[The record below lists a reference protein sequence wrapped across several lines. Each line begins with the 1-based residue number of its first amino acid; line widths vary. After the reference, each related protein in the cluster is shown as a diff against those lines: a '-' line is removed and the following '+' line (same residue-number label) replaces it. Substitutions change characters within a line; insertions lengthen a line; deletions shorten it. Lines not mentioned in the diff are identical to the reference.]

1 MKIDSEFIDA
11 IKDGNKRRVQ
21 IMIKDSIMIDPSLN
35 SFREMI
41 KLAEENI
48 PNLYNEHDGSKL
60 SYNEKDWSESY
71 FNRQMSELLFNF
83 SQERIKL
90 LCEICKYHYK
100 DTIYKQNRE
109 EDKATITITKK
120 QVGTSLVV
128 GGTVAAAVG
137 VAVVKPVIIGAG
149 ITAAIV
155 GGVLIITDK

>member
-100 DTIYKQNRE
+100 DTIYKQNSE
-109 EDKATITITKK
+109 EDKATISITKK